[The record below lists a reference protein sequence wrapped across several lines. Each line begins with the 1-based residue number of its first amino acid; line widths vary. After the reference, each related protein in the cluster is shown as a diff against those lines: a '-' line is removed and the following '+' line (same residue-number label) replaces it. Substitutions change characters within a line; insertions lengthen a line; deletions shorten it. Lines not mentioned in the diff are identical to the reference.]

1 MHESNLKVKQ
11 LMSKSLFTINLDT
24 TLDVALKSLNANS
37 IHRLPVVD
45 NDGNLKGIIT
55 DRDLRLATDS
65 PFLPENNEDRL
76 EKLRLHKVSS
86 IMKQNPV
93 TIEDFSPVV
102 EAAKL
107 MRVTN
112 VGGLPVLD
120 KKGRLIGM
128 VTRSD
133 LLDLLIKVLEPVP
146 PQS

>member
-1 MHESNLKVKQ
+1 MNILVRQ
-11 LMSKSLFTINLDT
+11 LMTSKCLYTISMDS

-45 NDGNLKGIIT
+45 NDGNLKGIVT

-65 PFLPENNEDRL
+65 PFIQFETNEERM
-76 EKLRLHKVSS
+76 EKLKQHKVSS

-93 TIEDFSPVV
+93 TIEDYSPVV
-102 EAAKL
+102 DAAKL
-107 MRVTN
+107 MRVSN
-112 VGGLPVLD
+112 VGGLPVVD
-120 KKGRLIGM
+120 KNGKLIGM

-133 LLDLLIKVLEPVP
+133 LLDCLIKILEPVP